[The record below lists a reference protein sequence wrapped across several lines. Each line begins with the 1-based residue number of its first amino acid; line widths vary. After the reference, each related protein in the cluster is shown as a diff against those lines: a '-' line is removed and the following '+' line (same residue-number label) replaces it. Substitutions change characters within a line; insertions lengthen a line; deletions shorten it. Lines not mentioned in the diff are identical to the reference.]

1 MKVLPYTYVCS
12 CMSAVC
18 VGCVLCTTVV
28 VCTFVRRYSIF
39 AAVYCSVVVLPEVQY
54 LRYVPSIWKN
64 EGNSVRLGT
73 VASLLGFELSK
84 HGSRTDDGSGIA
96 CGVEGTRF
104 IYNRGQICPACSAS
118 GRAKLCTQFWCASR
132 IPAAICGN

>member
-1 MKVLPYTYVCS
+1 
-12 CMSAVC
+12 MSAVC

-39 AAVYCSVVVLPEVQY
+39 AAVYCSVVVLPEVQLHVALQY